1 MTDKNPTVVNNKN
14 RDQQLEK
21 LKWQFALEN
30 SSIGIWD
37 YNATTDTVF
46 FSKESK
52 QILGYTNEDTD
63 FHSSTTDWNN
73 RVHPEDR
80 EKYFK
85 DFKDHIN
92 GVIPIYE
99 NEYRILCK
107 DGTYKWILDKGKI
120 ISKDISGNALRVIG
134 THIDITER
142 VLNQK
147 NSNRTLNLVTKQNE
161 KLENFAHIV
170 THNLKEHSGNFESIL
185 GFYNQAE
192 KDSEKEELISYLET
206 LSTSLKNTI
215 KSLTQIVSVQSRKER
230 TIEKLNICKYIER
243 VSKVLDVIIEK
254 NNAKIN
260 NQIDKNLEICFSPAY
275 LESIIQNLLSN
286 AIKYKHPDRDP
297 IIILSSEINNES
309 IIIKITD
316 NGIGIDLKKFG
327 NAVFGLYK
335 TFHRNEDSEG
345 VGLYLVKSQ
354 IESFGGKIDI
364 SSIVNTGTTFTITIP
379 NKKNQLN

>member
-1 MTDKNPTVVNNKN
+1 MSKENDVVQDIKIKN
-14 RDQQLEK
+14 DYLEK

-30 SSIGIWD
+30 SGIGVWD
-37 YNATTDTVF
+37 YNAKTKNVI
-46 FSKESK
+46 FSNETK
-52 QILGYTNEDTD
+52 QILGYTDKDKDFQLNNED
-63 FHSSTTDWNN
+63 WNS
-73 RVHPEDR
+73 RVHTEDR
-80 EKYFK
+80 ENYLR
-85 DFKDHIN
+85 DFRDHLKGIH
-92 GVIPIYE
+92 PIYI
-99 NEYRILCK
+99 NEYRVKCK
-107 DGTYKWILDKGKI
+107 DGNYKWILDKGKI
-120 ISKDISGNALRVIG
+120 ISKDNSGNPLRVIG

-147 NSNRTLNLVTKQNE
+147 NSNKTLNLVTEQNE

-185 GFYNQAE
+185 NFYNKA
-192 KDSEKEELISYLET
+192 DSTSEKEELVTYLGT

-215 KSLTQIVSVQSRKER
+215 ESLTQIVSVQSKKEMTTER
-230 TIEKLNICKYIER
+230 LNICDYIQR
-243 VSKVLDVIIEK
+243 VRKVLDVVITK
-254 NNAKIN
+254 NNAVIN
-260 NQIDKNLEICFSPAY
+260 NFIDKGLDIHFSPAY

-297 IIILSSEINNES
+297 MINLSSAITGDGL
-309 IIIKITD
+309 ILKISD

-354 IESFGGKIDI
+354 IESFGGKIEID
-364 SSIVNTGTTFTITIP
+364 SKVNIGTTFTITIP
-379 NKKNQLN
+379 NKKIQLN